1 MMLIQSVHF
10 SSSSSSTTIA
20 VAARVS
26 SFTGHKNGH
35 NIIQNRPQIV
45 WSLRN
50 RNTHKQQQKRQQLLV
65 QRNKCCSNGSNSS
78 SSSSSRLSSGMKKR
92 VRVYGTRCKALS
104 VTSEE
109 EFEEVVMKSK
119 VPVLVDFWASWCGP
133 CKLVA
138 PSMDKIEQVSFFPCL
153 YPIPCVF
160 PPFLI
165 RSALLPW
172 RDIVMHPYSGQS
184 LVSLY
189 SRLMW
194 STLWKFFWQNWRS
207 HLGFTM
213 LTPYVSN
220 FVCWTFIILMG
231 AVWRA
236 EPLCSEPL
244 V

>member
-1 MMLIQSVHF
+1 MMMLIQSVHF

-35 NIIQNRPQIV
+35 NIIQNRPQMV

-65 QRNKCCSNGSNSS
+65 QRNKCCSNGSN

-138 PSMDKIEQVSFFPCL
+138 PSMDKIEQK
-153 YPIPCVF
+153 
-160 PPFLI
+160 
-165 RSALLPW
+165 
-172 RDIVMHPYSGQS
+172 YSGQVKVVKIETDENPQLVEMYKVYGLPTLILFIDGKEVPGS
-184 LVSLY
+184 RHEGAISFAKVESLLKSLLPTLVS
-189 SRLMW
+189 S
-194 STLWKFFWQNWRS
+194 
-207 HLGFTM
+207 
-213 LTPYVSN
+213 
-220 FVCWTFIILMG
+220 
-231 AVWRA
+231 
-236 EPLCSEPL
+236 
-244 V
+244 